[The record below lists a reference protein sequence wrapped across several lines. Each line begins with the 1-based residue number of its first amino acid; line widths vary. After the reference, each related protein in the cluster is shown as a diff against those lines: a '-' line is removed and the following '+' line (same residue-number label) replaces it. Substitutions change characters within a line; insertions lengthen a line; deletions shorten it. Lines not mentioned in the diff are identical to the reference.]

1 MGGAEMVA
9 LLGRYNKTPTE
20 RRQMKFDYSNWLCD
34 NETLRNFNT
43 EIVIIPPK
51 VDGVELEDPA
61 PMTVDTVLVVGP
73 TVAKFFVQ
81 GGTEGFQYRVRLL
94 ALTSATQLKE
104 DGVLFHITPGVSA

>member
-1 MGGAEMVA
+1 MVA

-43 EIVIIPPK
+43 EVEPVPVL
-51 VDGVELEDPA
+51 VDGVEVEDLA
-61 PMTVDTVLVVGP
+61 PLTVDTVLVVSP

-81 GGTEGFQYRVRLL
+81 GGTEGFKYRVRLL

-104 DGVLFHITPGVSA
+104 DGVLFNIIPGVSG